1 MKKIIS
7 MIFIIII
14 LIAGTVNV
22 KATDEQ
28 AKNIELNVSGQTT
41 IGVDERTVEV
51 IIALGNFTGISEN
64 IVLGYQATL
73 EYDEN
78 MFDSIKVEGLNS
90 WTATYEE
97 STQILIGE
105 LATATAKANTN
116 ITKITLTLK
125 DGIEP
130 GTMGTINLK
139 NIELTDGTN
148 DFTYNK
154 SITVKV
160 EEEKTEEP
168 NTNTTGDT
176 NTIQDNTTNTN
187 EQNQAGNLVDNK
199 VSATNTP
206 NSASGLNKVNSN
218 NVDNTKAVKSIPKAG
233 MTNILIIGICVI
245 TIAGIIFKIKSRK
258 IKY

>member
-7 MIFIIII
+7 IIFMIII
-14 LIAGTVNV
+14 LVVTTTNVN
-22 KATDEQ
+22 ATDEQ

-41 IGVDERTVEV
+41 IESDVKTVDLTVS
-51 IIALGNFTGISEN
+51 LGNFTGISEN
-64 IVLGYQATL
+64 IVLGYQTTV
-73 EYDEN
+73 DFDTN
-78 MFDSIKVEGLNS
+78 MFETVTVEGLNG
-90 WTATYEE
+90 WTATYSSDT
-97 STQILIGE
+97 STLIGD
-105 LATATAKANTN
+105 TQSAKANTN

-130 GTMGTINLK
+130 GTTGTINLK

-160 EEEKTEEP
+160 EEETEEP
-168 NTNTTGDT
+168 NTNNTGDT
-176 NTIQDNTTNTN
+176 NTIQDNTTNAN
-187 EQNQAGNLVDNK
+187 KQNQAGNLVDNK
-199 VSATNTP
+199 VSATNTL

>member
-7 MIFIIII
+7 VIFIIMI

-41 IGVDERTVEV
+41 ITEDVKTVELV
-51 IIALGNFTGISEN
+51 VSLGSFTGISEN
-64 IVLGYQATL
+64 IVLGYQTTL
-73 EYDEN
+73 EYDTN
-78 MFDSIKVEGLNS
+78 MFGSVAVEGLNG
-90 WTATYEE
+90 WTATY
-97 STQILIGE
+97 SSDTNILIGDTQN
-105 LATATAKANTN
+105 ARANTN

-125 DGIEP
+125 DGVEA
-130 GTMGTINLK
+130 GTSGTINLR

-148 DFTYNK
+148 DFTYNRT
-154 SITVKV
+154 ITVRI
-160 EEEKTEEP
+160 EEESNP
-168 NTNTTGDT
+168 GDNT

-187 EQNQAGNLVDNK
+187 GQNQAGNSVISNN

-206 NSASGLNKVNSN
+206 NSASGLNRTNSSN
-218 NVDNTKAVKSIPKAG
+218 TDNTTTTKVIPKAG
-233 MTNILIIGICVI
+233 VTNILIIGICVVI
-245 TIAGIIFKIKSRK
+245 VAGIIFKIKSRK

>member
-7 MIFIIII
+7 IIFMIII
-14 LIAGTVNV
+14 LVVATTNVN
-22 KATDEQ
+22 ATGEQ

-41 IGVDERTVEV
+41 IAEDVKTVELTV
-51 IIALGNFTGISEN
+51 SLGNFTGISEN
-64 IVLGYQATL
+64 IVLGYQTTVD
-73 EYDEN
+73 YDTNTFELVA
-78 MFDSIKVEGLNS
+78 VEGVNS
-90 WTATYEE
+90 WTATY
-97 STQILIGE
+97 SSDTNILIGD
-105 LATATAKANTN
+105 TQSAKANTN

-130 GTMGTINLK
+130 GTTGTINLK

-160 EEEKTEEP
+160 EEETEEP
-168 NTNTTGDT
+168 NTNNTGDT

-187 EQNQAGNLVDNK
+187 EQNQVGNLVDNK

-206 NSASGLNKVNSN
+206 NSASSLNKVNSN

>member
-7 MIFIIII
+7 TIFIIMI

-41 IGVDERTVEV
+41 IKEDVKTVELV
-51 IIALGNFTGISEN
+51 VSLGSFTGISEN
-64 IVLGYQATL
+64 IVLGYQTTL
-73 EYDEN
+73 SYDTN
-78 MFDSIKVEGLNS
+78 MFESVTVEGLNG
-90 WTATYEE
+90 WAATY
-97 STQILIGE
+97 SPDTNILIGDTQS
-105 LATATAKANTN
+105 ARANTN
-116 ITKITLTLK
+116 IARITLTLK
-125 DGIEP
+125 EGVQP
-130 GTMGTINLK
+130 GTSGTINLR

-168 NTNTTGDT
+168 NTNNTGDT

-199 VSATNTP
+199 VSAINTP

-233 MTNILIIGICVI
+233 MTNILIIGICI
-245 TIAGIIFKIKSRK
+245 LIIAGIIFKIKSRK

>member
-51 IIALGNFTGISEN
+51 IISLGNFTGISEN

-73 EYDEN
+73 EYDED
-78 MFDSIKVEGLNS
+78 MFKSIKVEGLNS
-90 WTATYEE
+90 WTTTYEE

-160 EEEKTEEP
+160 EEKTEEP
-168 NTNTTGDT
+168 NTNTTVDT

>member
-7 MIFIIII
+7 IIFIIMI

-28 AKNIELNVSGQTT
+28 AKNIELNVRGQTT
-41 IGVDERTVEV
+41 ITEDVKTVELV
-51 IIALGNFTGISEN
+51 VSLGSFTGISEN
-64 IVLGYQATL
+64 IVLGYQTTL
-73 EYDEN
+73 EYDTN
-78 MFDSIKVEGLNS
+78 MFESVAVEGLNG
-90 WTATYEE
+90 WAATY
-97 STQILIGE
+97 SPDTNILIGDTQS
-105 LATATAKANTN
+105 ASANTN
-116 ITKITLTLK
+116 IARITLTLK
-125 DGIEP
+125 DGVQP
-130 GTMGTINLK
+130 GTSGTINLR

-168 NTNTTGDT
+168 NTNNTGDT

-187 EQNQAGNLVDNK
+187 GQNQTGNSVINNNT
-199 VSATNTP
+199 SATNTP
-206 NSASGLNKVNSN
+206 NSVSGLNKVNSN

-233 MTNILIIGICVI
+233 MTNFLIIGICAI
-245 TIAGIIFKIKSRK
+245 IIAGIIFKIKSRK